1 MVKVPAVVNT
11 CVGFLVVTVTP
22 SPKFQEYWLI
32 AGPPFA
38 VEVEVKLTG
47 TPAQTLSGDAVKFAV
62 GACAQRII
70 VLQIKTIE
78 IMILF
83 IGPIMTSKVG
93 K

>member
-11 CVGFLVVTVTP
+11 CVGFCVVTVTP

-62 GACAQRII
+62 GACAQREI

-78 IMILF
+78 INILF
-83 IGPIMTSKVG
+83 IGPIRTSKVG